1 MNFHFNEEEQEILD
15 MLHDYAVKEVA
26 PRAHEIDEEEKF
38 PMDARNGLAEMG
50 MMGMYFPEEYGGAG
64 MDTLAYIQTVE
75 ELSKYC
81 ASTGVILSAHTSL
94 CATPI
99 YQFGSEEQK
108 QKYLLVNGLVLSH

>member
-38 PMDARNGLAEMG
+38 PMEARNGLAEMG

-64 MDTLAYIQTVE
+64 LSYLSYIAVCEELAVHCATTSVVSLQLAYLQIRYRRTE
-75 ELSKYC
+75 TEIPYSSC
-81 ASTGVILSAHTSL
+81 
-94 CATPI
+94 
-99 YQFGSEEQK
+99 FR
-108 QKYLLVNGLVLSH
+108 

>member
-38 PMDARNGLAEMG
+38 PMEARNGLAEMG

-64 MDTLAYIQTVE
+64 LSYLSYIAVCE
-75 ELSKYC
+75 ELAVHC
-81 ASTGVILSAHTSL
+81 AQHLLYYPLMNLFAAGLFTNTV
-94 CATPI
+94 
-99 YQFGSEEQK
+99 QK
-108 QKYLLVNGLVLSH
+108 NRNRNTLQLLLQVRS